1 MNILTDENSTLK
13 ITEESSAHVFVR
25 YKDFDEEVPMHW
37 HSFYEFEIIT
47 EGYGR
52 HILNGEE
59 YEVKKGSAYLLT
71 PTDFHTL
78 KNAAPMKLWHLSF
91 DEEMLS
97 EKRIFELSGGML
109 EKRFELDEAVMN
121 KLVSILAVLEDEA
134 GLDDGCS
141 RELCEALLSILLRG
155 REKSV
160 LASREAIGGINKAL
174 IYMNAHFRE
183 DPSLG
188 TVAEQAG
195 FHPNYFSELF
205 REVTGENYLLK
216 LTRLKISYAK
226 TLLRSGFS
234 VSEACYRSGFGSLS
248 NFLSAFKRL
257 VGKTPTAYK
266 SSHKNNA

>member
-1 MNILTDENSTLK
+1 MKMLTDENSIK
-13 ITEESSAHVFVR
+13 ITEESSAHFFVR
-25 YKDFDEEVPMHW
+25 YKDFDEDVPMHW

-47 EGYGR
+47 EGRGR

-59 YEVKKGSAYLLT
+59 YEVKRGSAYLLT
-71 PTDFHTL
+71 PTDFHTVKKL
-78 KNAAPMKLWHLSF
+78 TPMKLWHLSF
-91 DEEMLS
+91 DEEILS
-97 EKRIFELSGGML
+97 EKRIFELSDGIF
-109 EKRFELDEAVMN
+109 EKRFELDETVM
-121 KLVSILAVLEDEA
+121 KRLVSILSVLEGEA
-134 GLDDGCS
+134 EATGGCA

-155 REKSV
+155 QEKNIQG
-160 LASREAIGGINKAL
+160 SREAIGGINRAL

-183 DPSLG
+183 NPSLK

-205 REVTGENYLLK
+205 SEVTGENYLSK

-226 TLLRSGFS
+226 TLLKSGFS

-266 SSHKNNA
+266 SSHKSNA